1 MSPSIATRSRHGPA
15 SRLFKGMRLRIAAL
29 LWVLLAH
36 GIPAPAASP
45 VDGFDNTV
53 LALALQADGK
63 VLVGGYFTSV
73 GGLQRAGL
81 ARLNSDGSVDGSFAP
96 PIVAPGYVTSIAL
109 RADAKIVVGGY
120 FPGSG
125 NAVMRLNA
133 DGSLDAYPS
142 AQPDSAVSRLV
153 NQTNDGVVI
162 GGDFVNVDSHPY
174 YHVAR
179 LKPDGSVDGTFSPV
193 FAMADSN
200 DANIYDI
207 ELQPDGKILV
217 AGHYQYAAGTLSN
230 GLVRLQTDGTPDPD
244 FNWPFATGVYYPEV
258 DRVLPTPTAGLL
270 VAGPLYLTGYP
281 STVSLA
287 LLKSDGSLDTSLT
300 PGYFGST
307 QALARQSSGDFLIGG
322 ILVVDGNP
330 NDVIYLARIS
340 PTGSVDFTFPTAVG
354 TGPNNAVTAIA
365 VQADDR
371 LLVGGGFTQ
380 VGNKVRNHIAR
391 LNANGSLDL
400 TFTTTDRIFSNGF

>member
-1 MSPSIATRSRHGPA
+1 
-15 SRLFKGMRLRIAAL
+15 
-29 LWVLLAH
+29 
-36 GIPAPAASP
+36 
-45 VDGFDNTV
+45 
-53 LALALQADGK
+53 
-63 VLVGGYFTSV
+63 
-73 GGLQRAGL
+73 
-81 ARLNSDGSVDGSFAP
+81 
-96 PIVAPGYVTSIAL
+96 
-109 RADAKIVVGGY
+109 
-120 FPGSG
+120 
-125 NAVMRLNA
+125 
-133 DGSLDAYPS
+133 
-142 AQPDSAVSRLV
+142 
-153 NQTNDGVVI
+153 
-162 GGDFVNVDSHPY
+162 
-174 YHVAR
+174 
-179 LKPDGSVDGTFSPV
+179 
-193 FAMADSN
+193 
-200 DANIYDI
+200 
-207 ELQPDGKILV
+207 
-217 AGHYQYAAGTLSN
+217 LSN

-258 DRVLPTPTAGLL
+258 DRVLLTPTAGLL

-281 STVSLA
+281 SAVSLA

-300 PGYFGST
+300 PGYFGSM